1 MKKKKLHRRMLNC
14 YAPWSAFRWD
24 IAPLPSTLR
33 LLTPTSGEKY
43 HYVFLGYTRK
53 HFEQWVLV
61 VWHYSSAKGGNF
73 GGGGKNKVV
82 SHVGILVERLR
93 NSHSLE
99 EVQESLDS
107 LLDLSGANPVEVGEG
122 SLRTVV
128 EQLNSLVE
136 NSLSESTGQ
145 IIQSLL
151 DIICAVCQITK
162 ISTEDQ
168 KKAALQR
175 TDDFLEN
182 VDNVS
187 NVLNLLERAEMWVK
201 LNGIQ
206 LLKTLHENRKEKL
219 EETIL
224 NCSAGMMRLMDVLT
238 SENVHEKVR
247 NDMLLLLDRL
257 TRENDRIKEFV
268 AFQEGFE
275 RLFQIVK
282 REGSSSVVA
291 LDCLTVVKN
300 ILDGSE
306 LTKKLFAQ
314 TPCVKELEYL
324 CSPPK
329 PGATS
334 SDGPSG
340 ASADPGSKNIP
351 PNEFKRCEMGIEI
364 LSQLLRCEIGG
375 EKGMEQK
382 QTISALKAVKTV
394 AAEFRIVSRVLLT
407 YELCDMFNSQML
419 SGKKS
424 SNQALS

>member
-1 MKKKKLHRRMLNC
+1 MTIG
-14 YAPWSAFRWD
+14 PV
-24 IAPLPSTLR
+24 
-33 LLTPTSGEKY
+33 G
-43 HYVFLGYTRK
+43 GY
-53 HFEQWVLV
+53 
-61 VWHYSSAKGGNF
+61 
-73 GGGGKNKVV
+73 
-82 SHVGILVERLR
+82 
-93 NSHSLE
+93 
-99 EVQESLDS
+99 
-107 LLDLSGANPVEVGEG
+107 VEVGEG

-291 LDCLTVVKN
+291 LDCLTVIKN

-306 LTKKLFAQ
+306 LTKKLLHRHH
-314 TPCVKELEYL
+314 V
-324 CSPPK
+324 
-329 PGATS
+329 
-334 SDGPSG
+334 
-340 ASADPGSKNIP
+340 
-351 PNEFKRCEMGIEI
+351 
-364 LSQLLRCEIGG
+364 
-375 EKGMEQK
+375 
-382 QTISALKAVKTV
+382 
-394 AAEFRIVSRVLLT
+394 
-407 YELCDMFNSQML
+407 
-419 SGKKS
+419 
-424 SNQALS
+424 